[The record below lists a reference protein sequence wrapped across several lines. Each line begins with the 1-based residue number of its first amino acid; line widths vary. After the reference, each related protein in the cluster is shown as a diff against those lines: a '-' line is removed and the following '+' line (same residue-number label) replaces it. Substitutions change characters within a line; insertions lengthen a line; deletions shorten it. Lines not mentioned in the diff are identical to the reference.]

1 MLSGEEI
8 KSTYF
13 RYGDSLIY
21 NLNDRTIKEL
31 WYGGPNKEPINS
43 RKIRIR
49 TTVASGKN
57 QIYKTGKIYN
67 SKINAFQQYK
77 GVYFMPFFEKDI
89 NHLNKKIHNKGIMKQ
104 LQNDINLIYSL
115 EEQNPS
121 QQNGKKGK
129 KVPLLPNNLNV
140 NYPSIINNSNSSK
153 ERINTL
159 RTRAKIIRDVA
170 DKLWK
175 DRLLNTNINFINRIG
190 MLHFGFMNG
199 FHLIKKLNDTNLK
212 HMDKNT
218 YYKYDTYLSILSN
231 ITRFKSTRN
240 L

>member
-1 MLSGEEI
+1 MLSGNEI

-13 RYGDSLIY
+13 SKYGDRLIY
-21 NLNDRTIKEL
+21 NLNDRKMKEL
-31 WYGGPNKEPINS
+31 WYGGPKNENINS

-57 QIYKTGKIYN
+57 QIYKTGKIYK

-77 GVYFMPFFEKDI
+77 GVYFMPLFEKDI
-89 NHLNKKIHNKGIMKQ
+89 KLLNNGIKNQ
-104 LQNDINLIYSL
+104 LQDDIKFIYSL

-129 KVPLLPNNLNV
+129 IPLLPNNLNV
-140 NYPSIINNSNSSK
+140 NYPSIINNSNSSQ
-153 ERINTL
+153 ERINIL
-159 RTRAKIIRDVA
+159 RTRAKKIRDVA
-170 DKLWK
+170 DKLWE
-175 DRLLNTNINFINRIG
+175 DRSSNNNANFINRIG
-190 MLHFGFMNG
+190 MLHFGFMND
-199 FHLIKKLNDTNLK
+199 FHLIRKLNDINLK
-212 HMDKNT
+212 HMDKFT
-218 YYKYDTYLSILSN
+218 YYKYNTYLNILSN